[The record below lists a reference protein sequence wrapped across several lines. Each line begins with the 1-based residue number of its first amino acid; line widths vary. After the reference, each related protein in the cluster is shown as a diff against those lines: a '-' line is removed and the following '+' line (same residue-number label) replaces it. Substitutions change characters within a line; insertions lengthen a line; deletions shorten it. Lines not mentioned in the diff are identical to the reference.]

1 MDNYQNNLKR
11 CWITEHDAGFQTLSL
26 QSEHV
31 SPEYRR
37 ISAYSRIIT
46 CSPSQGGDRHIIVIG
61 LLSVEDLIEIRETIT
76 RYLMEP

>member
-1 MDNYQNNLKR
+1 MDNYQNNLKK

-31 SPEYRR
+31 AHEYRR
-37 ISAYSRIIT
+37 ISAETIT
-46 CSPSQGGDRHIIVIG
+46 STHSPYREGDRHVIVIG
-61 LLSVEDLIEIRETIT
+61 LLSVEDLIEIREAIT